1 MAIPGIPVNFYVQQ
15 GDAQVFLSWDIS
27 SGATSYTVQRSSDG
41 VTFTNIATPVVN
53 NYLDTSILVDT
64 QYYYQVAS
72 TNGSGTSG
80 YTSAQ
85 SIIPTLSGKI
95 SLGELR
101 LRSKERADRV
111 NSNFLT
117 LPEWN
122 FNINKSYYELY
133 DLLITTYEDYYVAPR
148 LSFQTDGASQFY
160 DLPNGQNYSSAPA
173 LYKLY
178 GVDCGLDNSAN
189 AWITLKKFDFISR
202 NRYVYPQI
210 TSTFLGVFNLQYRML
225 DKQIMFIPPP
235 AGNQTIGL
243 WYYPRLKW
251 LLKDTDSMDGVSGW
265 DDYVIVDAAIKA
277 LRKEESD
284 TSELERE
291 KMALIDRIN
300 GAAQNR
306 DAGQPD
312 TISNSRSWGER
323 WGGYGGLGYD
333 GSSGGY

>member
-1 MAIPGIPVNFYVQQ
+1 MAIPAQPINFYVQQ
-15 GDAQVFLSWDIS
+15 GDGQVFLSWDIS
-27 SGATSYTVQRSSDG
+27 AGATSYSVQRSTDG
-41 VTFTNIATPVVN
+41 VSFTTIASPVVN
-53 NYLDTSILVDT
+53 NYLDTTISVDT
-64 QYYYQVAS
+64 QYYYQIAS

-80 YTSAQ
+80 YTGPQGIVA
-85 SIIPTLSGKI
+85 TLAGKI

-101 LRSKERADRV
+101 LRAQQRADRV

-133 DLLITTYEDYYVAPR
+133 DLLITVYEDYYVAPR
-148 LSFQTDGASQFY
+148 LAFQTNGSSQLY
-160 DLPNGQNYSSAPA
+160 DLPNGQNYAAAPA

-178 GVDCGLDNSAN
+178 GVDCGLDNSSN
-189 AWITLKKFDFISR
+189 AWVTLKKFDFIAR

-210 TSTFLGVFNLQYRML
+210 TSTFLGVFNLQYRMVGS
-225 DKQIMFIPPP
+225 QIMFIPTP

-251 LLKDTDSMDGVSGW
+251 LLKDTDSMDGISGW
-265 DDYVIVDAAIKA
+265 DDYVIIDAAIKA

-284 TSELERE
+284 TTELERE
-291 KMALIDRIN
+291 KLAMTDRIL
-300 GAAQNR
+300 GSATNR

-323 WGGYGGLGYD
+323 WGGYGGVGYD
-333 GSSGGY
+333 GSNGGY